1 MARHFAFMLFVL
13 VSLFSGPHFATAQDT
28 PIPEKRAVGFQDT
41 DFPGNDIRPLFETT
55 REICST
61 ACADDTACVAI
72 TFNANNRSC
81 FLKSSQSEPQN
92 FVGAFSILYFELPPL
107 VLERSRSNAQQLSF
121 LPGGYL
127 AQARNRLDQLAENA
141 PLIDGYRTREDLQQA
156 LVYWRRQG
164 NLVQEFNWSLKR
176 QTLSYDPVGWLAL
189 SDLAWRLAKDDRKN
203 QRKWVSYSADLATI
217 AFLFADQP
225 AQKAQAMV
233 QLAQALERRGDG
245 AATIPALR
253 LAQAQAPT
261 PDTAQRLE
269 RALGLFGFRVVEN
282 TTDNNAENPRIC
294 MTFSEALIEAGVD
307 YTEYVRIQSGEL
319 PVVAE
324 GRQLCIEGVAHGQSY
339 AFTIRAGLPAASG
352 EVTHKSADLTVYV
365 KDRDPAVRFTGSGYV
380 LPKSPTATIPLISVN
395 TDQADLKIFRI
406 GDRGLAAAL
415 RGDVL
420 GSNLDGYDMSRIESG
435 SGADVWSGTVD
446 IASDLNANVITGL
459 PVGDVLTTLQP
470 GVYTITARVPDSDE
484 FGEQAATQ
492 WFIVTDLG
500 LETLSGDD
508 GLHLFVRGLSDAL
521 PRAGV
526 TARLVAS
533 NNEILGE
540 MTTDQ
545 QGYVTFPAGLTR
557 GLGGMTP
564 ALVTVTTEAGD
575 YAFLDLTKAGFDL
588 SDRGVEGLPPPKPI
602 DIFLTTERGA
612 YRPGETVHA
621 TVLARDATAA
631 ALDGLPLTA
640 ILSRADG
647 VEFSREVLT
656 NGQAGGFA
664 YDMALPATAQRG
676 AWALKIYADTKRTAL
691 AETRF
696 LVEDFVPERIDF
708 DINMADGAIAAKERP
723 TVSVSADYL
732 YGAPASGLN
741 IEGEL
746 QVTPTNR
753 LSDFPGYVFGAQEE
767 AYTQS
772 FAGIPTETTDADGQ
786 ASFAVTLP
794 EILAGSRPNT
804 LEVTLRISDG
814 SGRPV
819 ERSIERP
826 IAPTAQLIGLKPL
839 FDGALEEGA
848 LARFEVIALGTDAQ
862 RTALP
867 DVQWT
872 LSRISRDYQWYRSNG
887 RWNWEPIERRSRVAN
902 GALSLSAESLGK
914 IEAAVD
920 WGEYELRLVST
931 SGAYATTS
939 YTFDAGWW
947 SGNGT
952 SDTPDLLQV
961 GLDRKA
967 YAVGDTA
974 KLRLDARYDGI
985 ALIRVLSNRLIAM
998 QSIPVQKGETIVDLT
1013 VGSDWD
1019 SGAYVTATLIRPM
1032 DGATGRNPQRAIGLA
1047 YAPIDPGSKK
1057 LSATFETPTETN
1069 PRSRFDVALKVQGQS
1084 PGQPVFATIA
1094 AVDVG
1099 ILNLTGFTSPA
1110 PVDQYFGQHRL
1121 GVEMRDLYGQL
1132 IDGSLGTRGTLR
1144 SGGDNAQTRGN
1155 APPPT
1160 QDLVAEFSGILT
1172 VDDQGYARAQFD
1184 LPAFN
1189 GTVRLMAVVWSDSSV
1204 GQAEQDVL
1212 VRDPVVLTMSSPR
1225 FLAPGDQGRLLIE
1238 VAHATGPTGPVEV
1251 VLESSGPLALSN
1263 AAPIGFSLRENERKT
1278 LDIPLSADRIGTG
1291 EIIARLTAPDG
1302 REFVRTHV
1310 LTVRDNTPT
1319 TSRQHRVQLAGN
1331 GSAFEIGPDIFT
1343 DYVPGSGTAIL
1354 TIGALAQ
1361 IDAPGLLMQLNRYP
1375 YGCTE
1380 QLTSKALPL
1389 LYYGEVA
1396 DALNM
1401 DSAEDLTK
1409 QINAAITT
1417 LLTRQDSSGAF
1428 GLWSAQGNNLWLDAF
1443 VTDFLSRARAIGYA
1457 VPDLAFTSALNNLQ
1471 NKLNYAPDFEN
1482 AGQDIAY
1489 ALMVLA
1495 REGKASI
1502 GDLRYYADVKAQEFA
1517 TPMALAQLGAGLAFY
1532 GDQARADGLFLLAQ
1546 NAIDVPGVDTTKWR
1560 SDFGSWYR
1568 DTAAVLTLA
1577 SEVSSTAVN
1586 MSDLSDRLAAA
1597 SQTDLSTQDAT
1608 WSLLAVRSAM
1618 DAARIGGVTV
1628 NGEDLGPTPV
1638 RRLNAQDLSAAPIIV
1653 ENSGAQSTDLVLT
1666 TIGIPATEMPATNVG
1681 YRMERQLYTLEGAPV
1696 DLANIPLNTRMVAVL
1711 RVTPEREQFAH
1722 LMVAD
1727 PLPAGFEIDNPNLLR
1742 AGDISSLSWLNL
1754 NTSAQFTEFRDDRF
1768 LAAVDWQGT
1777 DSFQLA
1783 YIVRAISPG
1792 TYTQPAASVE
1802 DMYRPNF
1809 RARTQA
1815 QRVDIRTE

>member
-1 MARHFAFMLFVL
+1 MTRQFAFMLLVL
-13 VSLFSGPHFATAQDT
+13 VSLVSAPQFLAAQET
-28 PIPEKRAVGFQDT
+28 PIPERRAVGFQDA

-61 ACADDTACVAI
+61 ACADDKTCVAI

-81 FLKSSQSEPQN
+81 FLKSSHSEPQT
-92 FVGAFSILYFELPPL
+92 FAGAFSILYFALPPA
-107 VLERSRSNAQQLSF
+107 VLERSKVNAQQLAF

-127 AQARNRLDQLAENA
+127 AQARNRLDKIAQTA
-141 PLIDGYRTREDLQQA
+141 PLIDGYRTRDDLLSA
-156 LVYWRRQG
+156 LTYWRDQG
-164 NLVQEFNWSLKR
+164 NLVQEFNWSLKL
-176 QTLSYDPVGWLAL
+176 QTLSYDPNGWLDL
-189 SDLAWRLAKDDRKN
+189 SDLAWRLSNTDKDNR
-203 QRKWVSYSADLATI
+203 RSWVSYSADLATI

-233 QLAQALERRGDG
+233 LLAQALEQRGDG

-253 LAQAQAPT
+253 LAQSQAPS
-261 PDTAQRLE
+261 PDAAQKLD

-282 TTDNNAENPRIC
+282 STDNNAENPRIC
-294 MTFSEALIEAGVD
+294 MSFSESLIEAGVD
-307 YTEYVRIQSGEL
+307 YSEFVRIQSGEL

-324 GRQLCIEGVAHGQSY
+324 DRQLCIEGVAHGQTY
-339 AFTIRAGLPAASG
+339 AFTLRAGLPAASG
-352 EVTHKSADLTVYV
+352 EVTQKSVDLTVYV
-365 KDRDPAVRFTGSGYV
+365 KDRDPMVRFTGSGYV
-380 LPKSPTATIPLISVN
+380 LPKSPTATIPMVSVN
-395 TDQADLKIFRI
+395 TDHADLKIFRI

-415 RGDVL
+415 RRDDL
-420 GSNLDGYDMSRIESG
+420 GTNLDGYDMSRIESG
-435 SGADVWSGTVD
+435 SGSEIWSGTVD
-446 IASDLNANVITGL
+446 IESKLNANVITGL

-470 GVYTITARVPDSDE
+470 GVYTVTARVPDSDD

-492 WFIVTDLG
+492 WFIITDLG

-521 PRAGV
+521 PKGGV

-545 QGYVTFPAGLTR
+545 QGYVNFPAGLTR

-564 ALVTVTTEAGD
+564 ALVTVTTDAGD

-588 SDRGVEGLPPPKPI
+588 SDRGVEGLAPPRPI
-602 DIFLTTERGA
+602 DVFLTTERGA

-621 TVLARDATAA
+621 TVLARNAA
-631 ALDGLPLTA
+631 AVALNDLPLTA
-640 ILSRADG
+640 IVSRADG
-647 VEFSREVLT
+647 VEFSRTVLT
-656 NGQAGGFA
+656 GAKAGGYA
-664 YDMALPATAQRG
+664 YDMELPATAQRG
-676 AWALKIYADTKRTAL
+676 AWTLKLYADTKRAAL

-696 LVEDFVPERIDF
+696 SVEDFVPERIDF
-708 DINMADGAIAAKERP
+708 DIDMADGAVGAKARP
-723 TVSVSADYL
+723 NVTVSADYL
-732 YGAPASGLN
+732 YGAPAGGLN
-741 IEGEL
+741 IEGEM
-746 QVTPTNR
+746 QVTPTNI
-753 LSDFPGYVFGAQEE
+753 LPGFPGYVFGAEDEE
-767 AYTQS
+767 FTQS
-772 FAGIPTETTDADGQ
+772 YAGVPTQTTDADGQ
-786 ASFAVTLP
+786 ARFALTLP
-794 EILAGSRPNT
+794 DITAGTRPNT
-804 LEVTLRISDG
+804 LEVTLRMADG

-826 IAPTAQLIGLKPL
+826 IAPTAPLIGLKPL
-839 FDGALEEGA
+839 FDGNLKEGA
-848 LARFEVIALGTDAQ
+848 LARFEVIAVGTNAQ
-862 RTALP
+862 RRALP

-872 LSRISRDYQWYRSNG
+872 LSRISKDYQWYRSNG
-887 RWNWEPIERRSRVAN
+887 RWNWEPIERRSRIAN
-902 GALSLSAESLGK
+902 GTLSLNAETLGK

-920 WGEYELRLVST
+920 WGEYELKLVST
-931 SGAYATTS
+931 SEAYASTS
-939 YTFDAGWW
+939 YTFNAGWW

-974 KLRLDARYDGI
+974 KLRLEARYDGI
-985 ALIRVLSNRLIAM
+985 ALIRVLSNRLITM
-998 QSIPVQKGETIVDLT
+998 QSLPVQKGENIVDLT
-1013 VGSDWD
+1013 VGNDWD

-1032 DGATGRNPQRAIGLA
+1032 DVATDRNPQRAIGLA

-1057 LSATFETPTETN
+1057 LSATFETPTQAN
-1069 PRSRFDVALKVQGQS
+1069 PRSRFDVALKVEGQPS
-1084 PGQPVFATIA
+1084 GQPVYATIA

-1099 ILNLTGFTSPA
+1099 ILNLTGFKSPA

-1144 SGGDNAQTRGN
+1144 SGGDNAQARGN

-1160 QDLVAEFSGILT
+1160 QDLVAEFSGVLT
-1172 VDDQGYARAQFD
+1172 VDDQSYARAQFD

-1189 GTVRLMAVVWSDSSV
+1189 GTVRLMAVVWSDSAV

-1212 VRDPVVLTMSSPR
+1212 VRDPVVLSLSAPR
-1225 FLAPGDQGRLLIE
+1225 FLAPGDQSRMLIE
-1238 VAHATGPTGPVEV
+1238 VAHATGPTGPVEITF
-1251 VLESSGPLALSN
+1251 ETSGALALGN
-1263 AAPIGFSLRENERKT
+1263 ATPIQISLQKNDRKKFE
-1278 LDIPLSADRIGTG
+1278 IPLFADQIGTG
-1291 EIIARLTAPDG
+1291 EITARLTAPDG
-1302 REFVRTHV
+1302 RDFVQTHV
-1310 LTVRDNTPT
+1310 LSVRDNTPT

-1331 GSAFEIGPDIFT
+1331 ASELEIGSDIFA
-1343 DYVPGSGTAIL
+1343 DYVSGSGTAIL

-1380 QLTSKALPL
+1380 QITSKALPL

-1396 DALNM
+1396 DALGI
-1401 DSAEDLTK
+1401 DRAEDLTT
-1409 QINAAITT
+1409 QINSTITT

-1457 VPDLAFTSALNNLQ
+1457 VPDRAFAAAVNNLQ

-1517 TPMALAQLGAGLAFY
+1517 TPMALAQLGAGLAYY
-1532 GDQARADGLFLLAQ
+1532 GDQTRADGLFRLAQ
-1546 NAIDVPGVDTTKWR
+1546 GAIDAPVADPSAWR

-1577 SEVSSTAVN
+1577 SEAASTAVD
-1586 MSDLSDRLAAA
+1586 MSDLSERLAAA
-1597 SQTDLSTQDAT
+1597 SQSELSTQDAT

-1628 NGEDLGPTPV
+1628 DGQDLGATPV
-1638 RRLNAQDLSAAPIIV
+1638 RSINASDLSAAPIIV
-1653 ENSGAQSTDLVLT
+1653 ENTGPQSTELVLT
-1666 TIGIPATEMPATNVG
+1666 TIGIPATDMPASSVG
-1681 YRMERQLYTLEGAPV
+1681 YRMERQLFTLEGTPV
-1696 DLANIPLNTRMVAVL
+1696 DLTNIPLNTRMVAVL

-1792 TYTQPAASVE
+1792 TYAQPAASVE
-1802 DMYRPNF
+1802 DMYRPKF
-1809 RARTQA
+1809 RARTDA
-1815 QRVDIRTE
+1815 QRVNIKTE